1 MGSFVQAFRDFRYA
15 SRSLRK
21 SPGLA
26 AAAIATLALG
36 IGANTAIF
44 SVLEGVVLDPLPYPE
59 PDRLVVVALY
69 NRALGSA
76 TYLSYPDFL
85 DWRLNSR
92 SFRQI
97 AAFANEG
104 FDLTGTGEPEHLDGK
119 DVSAS
124 FFSTLNARLAV
135 GRSFSPDEDQVGGS
149 PAVVISDR
157 LWHDRFGR
165 NPAALGKNL
174 TLNGMDH
181 TIVGVLEPGFR
192 FGDQPADVYTP
203 LARRNPLYINDRT
216 VHDILCV
223 ARLRPEVSLGQA
235 LAEMNAVQQHIDEL
249 NPSTERGLGASVVP
263 LKQSLVGDM
272 GGTLAL
278 LLGAVG
284 LVLLIA
290 CANVANLLLTRSV
303 GRTREFAIRLALG
316 ASRSRIVRQLLAES
330 VVLSASGGLLGLAI
344 AKWGVSAVLAAAP
357 GSVPRIENIGVN
369 APVLLFAFGVSMTV
383 GIVFGLF
390 PALKSSKLDVQT
402 GLKEGGR
409 SVAGG
414 HQRAQ
419 RILVVLQIALAL
431 VLLDGGSLLFRTVRN
446 LWAVD
451 PGFNPRHVVT
461 FQVGLSQAV
470 TNTPSRM
477 RIAYQELAER
487 TRQIP
492 GVEAADITALVPLSR
507 EYNEG
512 PFWVG
517 PHQPALSM
525 AEIPRAVYYPTGP
538 DYVRTME
545 IPLLSGRSL
554 SRADNLNSQVVV
566 LVDSLLAHWFFPE
579 QNAVGQTITIP
590 HWGAAQNVS
599 ARIVGV
605 VGHVEHYGL
614 DGSIGEKPQIY
625 FSFYQLPDEAWPV
638 FRSEIALAV
647 RTRLDAASFRPA
659 LRNAVQQVGG
669 DQPVY
674 NVRTMQ
680 ELVSGSMG
688 RQRFPMLLLVSFA
701 ILALLLAFVGIYGV
715 ISYSTIRRA
724 NEIGIRMALGA
735 VKWDVVR
742 LVVGQG
748 LRLAFIGVAFGILAA
763 LLLNRAFSQFSH
775 LLYGVRASDPT
786 ILIAVSV
793 ALIGAAGL
801 ACYMPAQRA
810 ASLEPAAALR
820 QE

>member
-1 MGSFVQAFRDFRYA
+1 MRSFAQLFRDFRYG

-44 SVLEGVVLDPLPYPE
+44 SVLQGVVLDPLPYQQ

-69 NRALGSA
+69 NRSLGSP

-85 DWRLNSR
+85 DWQLNSR
-92 SFRQI
+92 SFKQI

-104 FDLTGTGEPEHLDGK
+104 FDMTGPGEPGHLDGK
-119 DVSAS
+119 EVSAG
-124 FFSTLNARLAV
+124 FFSTLNIRLAV
-135 GRSFSPDEDQVGGS
+135 GRGFSPDEDQIGGS

-157 LWHDRFGR
+157 LWQDRFGGS
-165 NPAALGKNL
+165 PAALGKNL
-174 TLNGMDH
+174 TLNGIDH
-181 TIVGVLEPGFR
+181 TIIGVLGPGFR
-192 FGDQPADVYTP
+192 FGNQQVDVYTP

-235 LAEMNAVQQHIDEL
+235 LAEMNIVQEHIDEL
-249 NPSTERGLGASVVP
+249 NPDTERGQGAYVVP
-263 LKQSLVGDM
+263 LKQFLVGDI

-290 CANVANLLLTRSV
+290 CANVANLLLARSA

-316 ASRSRIVRQLLAES
+316 ASRAQIVRQLVAES

-357 GSVPRIENIGVN
+357 GSVPRIENIGLN
-369 APVLLFAFGVSMTV
+369 TPVLLFALGVSMIV

-390 PALKSSKLDVQT
+390 PALKSSKTDVQT

-419 RILVVLQIALAL
+419 HVLVVLQIALAL
-431 VLLDGGSLLFRTVRN
+431 VLLTGGSLLFRTIRN
-446 LWAVD
+446 LWAVN
-451 PGFNPRHVVT
+451 PGFTPQHVIT

-470 TNTPSRM
+470 TNTPPRM
-477 RIAYQELAER
+477 RIAYQQLVER
-487 TRQIP
+487 IRQIP

-507 EYNEG
+507 GANEG

-517 PHQPALSM
+517 PHQPASM
-525 AEIPRAVYYPTGP
+525 AEIPRAIYYPTGP

-545 IPLLSGRSL
+545 IPLLSGRLL
-554 SRADNLNSQVVV
+554 SPADNLNSEVVV
-566 LVDSLLAHWFFPE
+566 LVDSLLAHRFFPE

-590 HWGAAQNVS
+590 HWGAAHNVA

-614 DGSIGEKPQIY
+614 DGSMGEKPQLY
-625 FSFYQLPDEAWPV
+625 YSFYQLPDEAAPV
-638 FRSEIALAV
+638 FRSEITVAV
-647 RTRLDAASFRPA
+647 RTHLDATTFMPA
-659 LRNAVQQVGG
+659 LRNAVQQAGG

-674 NVRTMQ
+674 NVRTML

-715 ISYSTIRRA
+715 ISYSTIRRV

-735 VKWDVVR
+735 VKWDVLR
-742 LVVGQG
+742 MVVSQG
-748 LRLAFIGVAFGILAA
+748 LRLAFTGVAFGIVAA
-763 LLLNRAFSQFSH
+763 LLLTRALSRFSH

-786 ILIAVSV
+786 ILIAVS
-793 ALIGAAGL
+793 AMLIAAAGL
-801 ACYMPAQRA
+801 ACYIPAQRA
-810 ASLEPAAALR
+810 ASLEPTAALR

>member
-1 MGSFVQAFRDFRYA
+1 MVSFGQLFRDFRYA

-26 AAAIATLALG
+26 AAAIATMALG

-44 SVLEGVVLDPLPYPE
+44 SVLEGVVLAPLPYPR
-59 PDRLVVVALY
+59 PDQLVVVALY
-69 NRALGSA
+69 NRTLGYS
-76 TYLSYPDFL
+76 TYLSHPDFL

-92 SFRQI
+92 SFTQI

-104 FDLTGTGEPEHLDGK
+104 FDLTAPGEPAHVDGK
-119 DVSAS
+119 DVSAN
-124 FFSTLNARLAV
+124 FFSTLNVRLSL
-135 GRSFSPDEDQVGGS
+135 GRGLSPEEDRIGGS

-157 LWHDRFGR
+157 LWHDRFAGS
-165 NPAALGKNL
+165 PAALGKSL
-174 TLNGMDH
+174 TLNGIDH
-181 TIVGVLEPGFR
+181 TIVGVLRPGFR
-192 FGDQPADVYTP
+192 FGDQRADVYTP
-203 LARRNPLYINDRT
+203 LARRNPMYINDRT

-235 LAEMNAVQQHIDEL
+235 LAEMNTVQEHIDEL
-249 NPSTERGLGASVVP
+249 NPNTERGLGASVVS
-263 LKQSLVGDM
+263 LKQELVGDI

-290 CANVANLLLTRSV
+290 CANVANLLLARSV
-303 GRTREFAIRLALG
+303 GRTREFALRLALG
-316 ASRSRIVRQLLAES
+316 ASRAQIVRLLLAES

-344 AKWGVSAVLAAAP
+344 AKWGVRAVLAAAP

-369 APVLLFAFGVSMTV
+369 TPVLLFAFGVSMIV

-390 PALKSSKLDVQT
+390 PALKSSKMDVQT
-402 GLKEGGR
+402 GLREGGR

-414 HQRAQ
+414 HQRLQ
-419 RILVVLQIALAL
+419 HVLVVLQIALAL
-431 VLLDGGSLLFRTVRN
+431 VLLTGGSLLFRTIHN
-446 LWAVD
+446 LWAVN
-451 PGFNPRHVVT
+451 PGFNPQHVIT
-461 FQVGLSQAV
+461 FQIGLSRTV

-477 RIAYQELAER
+477 RIAYQQLVER

-492 GVEAADITALVPLSR
+492 GVEAADITALVPLGR
-507 EYNEG
+507 QYNEG

-517 PHQPALSM
+517 PHQPASM
-525 AEIPRAVYYPTGP
+525 AEIPRAIFYPTGP
-538 DYVRTME
+538 DYVNTMQ
-545 IPLLSGRSL
+545 IPLLSGRLL
-554 SRADNLNSQVVV
+554 SRADNPNSEVVV
-566 LVDSLLAHWFFPE
+566 LVDSLLAHRFFPE
-579 QNAVGQTITIP
+579 QNAVGRTITIP
-590 HWGAAQNVS
+590 HWGATQNVP
-599 ARIVGV
+599 ARIVGI

-614 DGSIGEKPQIY
+614 DGSMGEKPQIY
-625 FSFYQLPDEAWPV
+625 FSFYQLPDETWSV
-638 FRSEIALAV
+638 FRSEITLAV
-647 RTRLDAASFRPA
+647 RTPLDAAGFRPA
-659 LRNAVQQVGG
+659 LRNAVQQAGG

-715 ISYSTIRRA
+715 ISYSTIRRV

-735 VKWDVVR
+735 VKSDVVR
-742 LVVGQG
+742 MVVGQG
-748 LRLAFIGVAFGILAA
+748 LRLAFTGVAFGIVAA
-763 LLLNRAFSQFSH
+763 LLLTRALSQFSH
-775 LLYGVRASDPT
+775 LLYGVRASDPA

-793 ALIGAAGL
+793 MLIGVAGL
-801 ACYMPAQRA
+801 ACYIPARRA
-810 ASLEPAAALR
+810 ASLDPAAALR

>member
-1 MGSFVQAFRDFRYA
+1 MSRFAQLFRDFRYA

-44 SVLEGVVLDPLPYPE
+44 SVLEGVVLAPLPYPQ

-69 NRALGSA
+69 NRTLGYS

-85 DWRLNSR
+85 DWQLNSR
-92 SFRQI
+92 SFKQI

-104 FDLTGTGEPEHLDGK
+104 FDLTAPGEPEHVDGK
-119 DVSAS
+119 EVSAN
-124 FFSTLNARLAV
+124 FFSTLNVRLSL
-135 GRSFSPDEDQVGGS
+135 GRVFSPDEDRMGGS

-157 LWHDRFGR
+157 LWHDRLGGS
-165 NPAALGKNL
+165 PAALGKNL
-174 TLNGMDH
+174 TLNGIDH
-181 TIVGVLEPGFR
+181 TIVGVLCPEFR
-192 FGDQPADVYTP
+192 FGDQRADVYTP
-203 LARRNPLYINDRT
+203 VARRNPLYINDRT

-235 LAEMNAVQQHIDEL
+235 LAEMNTVQEHIDEL
-249 NPSTERGLGASVVP
+249 NPNTERGLGASVVS
-263 LKQSLVGDM
+263 LKQELVGDI

-290 CANVANLLLTRSV
+290 CANVANLLLARSV
-303 GRTREFAIRLALG
+303 GRMREFALRLALG
-316 ASRSRIVRQLLAES
+316 ASRAQIVRLLLAES

-369 APVLLFAFGVSMTV
+369 TPVLLFAFGISMIG

-390 PALKSSKLDVQT
+390 PALKSSKMDVQT
-402 GLKEGGR
+402 GLREGGR

-414 HQRAQ
+414 HQRVQ
-419 RILVVLQIALAL
+419 HVLVVLQISLAL
-431 VLLDGGSLLFRTVRN
+431 VLLTGGSLLFRTIRN
-446 LWAVD
+446 LWAVN
-451 PGFNPRHVVT
+451 PGFNPQHVIT
-461 FQVGLSQAV
+461 FQIGLSRTV

-477 RIAYQELAER
+477 RIAYQQLVER

-507 EYNEG
+507 EHNEG

-517 PHQPALSM
+517 PHQPASM
-525 AEIPRAVYYPTGP
+525 AEIPRAIYYPTGP

-545 IPLLSGRSL
+545 IALLSGRLL
-554 SRADNLNSQVVV
+554 SRADNPNSEVVV
-566 LVDSLLAHWFFPE
+566 LIDSLLAHRFFPE
-579 QNAVGQTITIP
+579 QNAVGRTITIP
-590 HWGAAQNVS
+590 HWGATQNVP
-599 ARIVGV
+599 ARIVGI

-614 DGSIGEKPQIY
+614 DGSMGEKPQIY
-625 FSFYQLPDEAWPV
+625 FSFYQLPDETWPV
-638 FRSEIALAV
+638 FRSEITLAV
-647 RTRLDAASFRPA
+647 RTHLDAASFRPA
-659 LRNAVQQVGG
+659 LRNAVQQAGG

-715 ISYSTIRRA
+715 ISYSTIRRV

-742 LVVGQG
+742 MVVGQG
-748 LRLAFIGVAFGILAA
+748 LRLALTGVAFGIVGA
-763 LLLNRAFSQFSH
+763 LLLTRAFSQFSH
-775 LLYGVRASDPT
+775 LLYGVRASDPA

-793 ALIGAAGL
+793 MLIGAAGL
-801 ACYMPAQRA
+801 ACYIPARRA